1 MSREIFALL
10 LIVLLLAGSLL
21 NISRAERLCT
31 GILENLDLAEKSVEE
46 KDWPGAKAAAE
57 AALKL
62 WQESRSYTHI
72 FIRHSEIDSFSDAY
86 FELKEAIL
94 SESEEIEPLFDKLR
108 YHIEN
113 IADMEKIRLGN
124 IF

>member
-21 NISRAERLCT
+21 NISRAERLCA
-31 GILENLDLAEKSVEE
+31 GIVENLDRAENAVEE

-94 SESEEIEPLFDKLR
+94 SESEGIEPLFDKLR

>member
-1 MSREIFALL
+1 MRREKAALL
-10 LIVLLLAGSLL
+10 LLLTLLALSGW
-21 NISRAERLCT
+21 NIRKANRLST
-31 GILENLDLAEKSVEE
+31 EIGEKLSYAEKA
-46 KDWPGAKAAAE
+46 AKAQDFKAAE
-57 AALKL
+57 LAMEGAITL
-62 WQESRSYTHI
+62 WLNAESYTHI

-86 FELKEAIL
+86 FELKEAIV
-94 SESEEIEPLFDKLR
+94 SESEETEPLFDKLR